1 MNSQTHTQTPS
12 GTGSGSSV
20 LQVVKS
26 MEKAC
31 GHKVPY
37 KIAPRRPGDLAIVFA
52 NPDKARDVLKWKAT
66 RDMDKMCEDSWR
78 WQSTNPQG
86 FGGSVPSTKM
96 WLRLVN
102 YAMAKKM
109 KMWDV
114 LQTTYL
120 TGCKEKS
127 KAHEAFELAAQNTS
141 DEYARGPCVA
151 ALDAVQ
157 IPDRTKSETIIT
169 NWDCKESVPQFQ
181 EWKKSRLCVAKSQL

>member
-1 MNSQTHTQTPS
+1 MNSQMNSQTQQT

-102 YAMAKKM
+102 CAMAKKM

-114 LQTTYL
+114 LQTVYL

-157 IPDRTKSETIIT
+157 VPDHTKSEAVIPD
-169 NWDCKESVPQFQ
+169 NKERVPQFK
-181 EWKKSRLCVAKSQL
+181 EWKESRLRVAKSQL